1 MIKRIVLV
9 IVAVAFM
16 VNIGSTQDLRGT
28 FYFGPKIGLN
38 LANVY
43 DSEGEEFDADPKVG
57 LAAGI
62 FFAIPIGTLLGV
74 QPELLFSQKGFQA
87 SGSVL
92 GNDYTFTRTL
102 NYIDVPL
109 LVSVKPTPMITLLV
123 GPQYS
128 YLVSKT
134 DVFSSSLLTVE
145 QEEEFEN
152 DNIRKNTLC
161 FLGGIDI
168 NVSSFVFGARVGWD
182 LLQNVGDGTSTTP
195 RYKNVWYQ
203 ATVGFRL

>member
-1 MIKRIVLV
+1 
-9 IVAVAFM
+9 
-16 VNIGSTQDLRGT
+16 
-28 FYFGPKIGLN
+28 
-38 LANVY
+38 
-43 DSEGEEFDADPKVG
+43 
-57 LAAGI
+57 
-62 FFAIPIGTLLGV
+62 
-74 QPELLFSQKGFQA
+74 
-87 SGSVL
+87 
-92 GNDYTFTRTL
+92 
-102 NYIDVPL
+102 VPL

-128 YLVSKT
+128 YLVSQT

-182 LLQNVGDGTSTTP
+182 LLQNVGDGTSTTL
-195 RYKNVWYQ
+195 RYKNVWYT
-203 ATVGFRL
+203 ATIGFRL